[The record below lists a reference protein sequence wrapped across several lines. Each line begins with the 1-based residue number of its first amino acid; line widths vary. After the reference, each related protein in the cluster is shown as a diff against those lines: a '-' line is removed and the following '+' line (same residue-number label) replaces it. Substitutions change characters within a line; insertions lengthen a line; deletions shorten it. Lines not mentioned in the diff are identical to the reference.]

1 MPVSRTIREVG
12 LISDESSRRIS
23 AASLQDLDE
32 LERIERASFSAP
44 WSRKMLQAELV
55 GNPFASVFV
64 VRTNEGSG
72 VLGYICYWVMFEE
85 LRLMNLAVDP
95 SARRQGVATA
105 LVRHGLRDG
114 ERRGVKRAVLEVRAS
129 NESALALY
137 EGFGFKRTAVRPDYY
152 SNPREDAILME
163 LSPIAT
169 Q

>member
-1 MPVSRTIREVG
+1 MPVSRTVREAE
-12 LISDESSRRIS
+12 LISDESSRSIS
-23 AASLQDLDE
+23 PALLQDLDE

-64 VRTNEGSG
+64 SRTNNGGE
-72 VLGYICYWVMFEE
+72 VLGYICYWVVFEE

-95 SARRQGVATA
+95 SARRQGIATA
-105 LVRHGLRDG
+105 LVRHGLQDG
-114 ERRGVKRAVLEVRAS
+114 ESRGVKRAVLEVRAS
-129 NESALALY
+129 NDSALALY
-137 EGFGFKRTAVRPDYY
+137 KGFGFQRTAVRPDYY

-163 LSPIAT
+163 LSPIAA